1 MTGKANGAK
10 FQRSLIKV
18 RWHWAGP
25 SLGWSPLGLVAH
37 IKKTQNFL
45 IFIRFEKSLL
55 NLRSCMKEGGV
66 LYLTLFSFI
75 TEVSIGQGC
84 PGVLVLLG
92 TAGFTVYFPTC
103 FSTPLTSTANLP
115 HDLTSPSVGWKD
127 KKNPSVF
134 FCPDW
139 EARVLNEQSQEV
151 KNIFL

>member
-1 MTGKANGAK
+1 MLLLFNPRILLSSTVTASYLWLFKLTEIENHFLSCTGSHPV
-10 FQRSLIKV
+10 FSSHV
-18 RWHWAGP
+18 R
-25 SLGWSPLGLVAH
+25 LVPTVFDSV
-37 IKKTQNFL
+37 IEN
-45 IFIRFEKSLL
+45 
-55 NLRSCMKEGGV
+55 V
-66 LYLTLFSFI
+66 SFI

-103 FSTPLTSTANLP
+103 FSSPLTSTANLP

-134 FCPDW
+134 FWPDW